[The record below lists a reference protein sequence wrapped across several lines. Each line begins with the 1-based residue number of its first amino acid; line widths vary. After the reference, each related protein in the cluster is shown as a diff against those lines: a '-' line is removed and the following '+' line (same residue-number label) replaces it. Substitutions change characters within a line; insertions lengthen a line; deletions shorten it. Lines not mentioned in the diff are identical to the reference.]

1 MVSRTPLLTSAHTLA
16 SRKQDY
22 RSSPISQPIVMDNM
36 LDVIKTNVFCVGQTM
51 QRKAKTPFSYEESM
65 TKI

>member
-1 MVSRTPLLTSAHTLA
+1 
-16 SRKQDY
+16 
-22 RSSPISQPIVMDNM
+22 MDNM

-51 QRKAKTPFSYEESM
+51 QRKATTPFSCEESM